1 MAITGVFL
9 LVFITGHAVG
19 NLQIFM
25 GKEALNTYAA
35 FLQSLGEILWAER
48 IVLFLALVLHII
60 TSVYLKLYNNN
71 ARPDKYIVK
80 SYVKAKLNS
89 RTMIWTGIMIG
100 AFVIYHLLH
109 FTIGT
114 IQPENFHYN
123 EMYTKNAYS
132 VGYSLNQ
139 SVANPGD
146 IDINMDKVLYERHDV
161 YKMVIMGF
169 RNPYIS
175 IFYII
180 AVILLGFHLSHAMQS
195 FFQTL
200 GMAGP
205 RFTPFIQKVSIW
217 YGVFLSLAF
226 LVVPL
231 AILLGLIGG
240 EV

>member
-1 MAITGVFL
+1 
-9 LVFITGHAVG
+9 
-19 NLQIFM
+19 
-25 GKEALNTYAA
+25 
-35 FLQSLGEILWAER
+35 
-48 IVLFLALVLHII
+48 
-60 TSVYLKLYNNN
+60 
-71 ARPDKYIVK
+71 
-80 SYVKAKLNS
+80 
-89 RTMIWTGIMIG
+89 
-100 AFVIYHLLH
+100 
-109 FTIGT
+109 
-114 IQPENFHYN
+114 
-123 EMYTKNAYS
+123 MYTKNAYS